1 MFNIRNFMMT
11 GVLSLALFNPV
22 MFGPALAATMQD
34 AAEAIKNEEFDKA
47 SRLLLDVAGKGDR
60 DAQFLLA
67 MMYEHGRGVQKSNEE
82 AFMWYKQA
90 AEQGHD
96 AAQNNLGQM
105 YNKGEG
111 VKQNFK
117 EAVRWF
123 RKGALQGSPVAQ
135 YNLGVRYTKG
145 EGVEKDLA
153 EGVKWYRKSAEAGNM
168 FAQFALA
175 YAHATGEGA
184 DKNMVEAYAW
194 AKASSTKKLVRAQQ
208 FVGFLGSKL
217 SPEEL
222 AKGDQRFLE
231 LKEEL
236 GLAEA
241 PPPAGPNMP
250 RAPILPAAQPDDAAS

>member
-11 GVLSLALFNPV
+11 GLLSLTLINPV
-22 MFGPALAATMQD
+22 SAATVQD
-34 AAEAIKNEEFDKA
+34 AAEAIKNQEFEKA

-67 MMYEHGRGVQKSNEE
+67 MMYEHGRGVAKSDEE

-90 AEQGHD
+90 AQQGHD

-105 YNKGEG
+105 YKQGQG
-111 VKQNFK
+111 VKQDFK
-117 EAVRWF
+117 EAAKWF
-123 RKGALQGSPVAQ
+123 RKAALQDNPVAQ

-153 EGVKWYRKSAEAGNM
+153 EGVKWYRKSAEIGNM

-175 YAHATGEGA
+175 YAYATGEGVE
-184 DKNMVEAYAW
+184 KNMVEAYAW
-194 AKASSTKKLVRAQQ
+194 AKASSTKKLLRAQQ

-217 SPEEL
+217 SPDEL

-231 LKEEL
+231 LKEKL
-236 GLAEA
+236 GLADA
-241 PPPAGPNMP
+241 PPPAGPVTP
-250 RAPILPAAQPDDAAS
+250 QPPVVPAGVKPAQPDDSAS